1 MKDPVS
7 SLEKTGV
14 WCFAHLSTKTC
25 LLGYFSALTWKYLG
39 MWWHVIF
46 NIYTFLST
54 CKLCTICLS
63 RCFLS
68 AIYFNLCVTFL
79 WLFLWH
85 ILKAI
90 WKHMH
95 WHLHIS
101 ISSKV
106 LSFPHKNFVEKIKH
120 LHLTITTF
128 VLNYLAPVSLTN
140 FSILSFFH
148 PSRGIHWCFIK
159 KVVWIF
165 RAPILTSIS
174 KKIVLVKILGNFP
187 VKYSFWSPLFK
198 YICRR
203 PWRAKGHFHF
213 RCAKESCLLSG
224 L

>member
-1 MKDPVS
+1 
-7 SLEKTGV
+7 
-14 WCFAHLSTKTC
+14 
-25 LLGYFSALTWKYLG
+25 

-54 CKLCTICLS
+54 CRLCTICLS

-79 WLFLWH
+79 WLFMWH

-101 ISSKV
+101 SSSSKV
-106 LSFPHKNFVEKIKH
+106 LSFPYKNFVEKIKH
-120 LHLTITTF
+120 LHLTITTLA
-128 VLNYLAPVSLTN
+128 LNYLAPVSLTN

-187 VKYSFWSPLFK
+187 VKHSFWSPLFK
-198 YICRR
+198 YICRP
-203 PWRAKGHFHF
+203 PWRAKGHSHF